1 MQSHLYL
8 YLVFVGFLELFF
20 TLCLKVQRLHL
31 VSRQHI
37 DRLGKHETLYRQ
49 MTSEHH

>member
-1 MQSHLYL
+1 MQSHLYS
-8 YLVFVGFLELFF
+8 YLAFVGFLELFC
-20 TLCLKVQRLHL
+20 TSRLKVQRLHL

-37 DRLGKHETLYRQ
+37 DRLGKHETLYMQ